1 MDIVLYKHRD
11 IWRKK
16 FKKHELFQLML
27 IIDIKLKNLAMY
39 ENLKGITDNTFFL
52 GYPYSL

>member
-1 MDIVLYKHRD
+1 
-11 IWRKK
+11 
-16 FKKHELFQLML
+16 ML
-27 IIDIKLKNLAMY
+27 IIDIKLKNLEMY